1 MRMFAAWLA
10 ALVLAGASLTPALEA
25 RQETAAGAVVSGR
38 VVDALTGRP
47 VPGVVITPDGSA
59 VAITPANPLAPRALT
74 NGEGAF
80 VLRGLRKGRLHL
92 TAAKSGYTTATY
104 NQRRPGGA
112 GQMIPLD
119 DGQRVNGIEIRMWR
133 HASITG
139 TIVDEAGEAAVGVS
153 VQAFRRSFVAGRRRF
168 TLAGGAVTDDR
179 GIYRIANLT
188 PGDYAVGVPFTQN
201 GIPTDVM
208 NVFFGASGTTS
219 PGRRNTVRRELNAIA
234 SPIVPAGSQYA
245 MAIGDQTLTF
255 PPGTLMPHR
264 LPDGGLMVYPTVFFP
279 AAGTLAQASV
289 VSIRSGEERG
299 PLDMQ
304 MLPIRTARVSG
315 VAMAPD
321 GPAVD
326 VAIRLVPVDADESI
340 DSFDT
345 ATTVTDAGGR
355 FTFAAVPSGQYVLK
369 VLRLPPEPED
379 PGHTSHVM
387 IFPDGGVTVGTA
399 VGSNAATPS
408 APVPADATLFAHV
421 PLAVGSDQISGL
433 IVPLTQAPRVTG
445 RVEFE
450 GAADKPAGTA
460 LTNIRINLDPADG
473 GKVPNRTIAAEAGH
487 PDEDGRFRT
496 FGVPPGR
503 YVLRA
508 NPPSGWF
515 LKGAFLGGADLSD
528 TPFEISGKD
537 LTGVVI
543 TFTDR
548 PAALT
553 GVVRAGQSP
562 DPDAVVVAFPVDTA
576 AWHSRGAY
584 PRRMRIGRTERDGS
598 YTITGLLPGEY
609 HVVAIHEEIAADL
622 EDPSLLEALTRVSRQ
637 VRLLDGERRTEDLA
651 TAVIR

>member
-10 ALVLAGASLTPALEA
+10 ALALAGASLTATLEA
-25 RQETAAGAVVSGR
+25 GQETTAGAVVSGR

-47 VPGVVITPDGSA
+47 VPGVVVTPDGSA
-59 VAITPANPLAPRALT
+59 VAITPANPRAPRALT

-92 TAAKSGYTTATY
+92 GAAKSGYTPATY

-119 DGQRVNGIEIRMWR
+119 DGERLNGIEIRMWR

-139 TIVDEAGEAAVGVS
+139 TIVDEAGEAAVGVR
-153 VQAFRRSFVAGRRRF
+153 VQAFGRSFAAGRKRF

-179 GIYRIANLT
+179 GLYRIANLT
-188 PGDYAVGVPFTQN
+188 PGDYAVGVTFTQN

-208 NVFFGASGTTS
+208 DVFFGASGSVTT
-219 PGRRNTVRRELNAIA
+219 GRRLALGRELNAIG
-234 SPIVPAGSQYA
+234 SPIVPPGSQYA
-245 MAIGDQTLTF
+245 MEVGDQTLTL
-255 PPGTLMPHR
+255 PAGTLIPHR
-264 LPDGGLMVYPTVFFP
+264 LPDGGLMVYPTLFYP
-279 AAGTLAQASV
+279 AAGTLTQASV
-289 VSIRSGEERG
+289 ISLRSGDERG
-299 PLDMQ
+299 PIDMQ
-304 MLPIRTARVSG
+304 MLPVRSSRISGIVST
-315 VAMAPD
+315 PD
-321 GPAVD
+321 GPAVH
-326 VAIRLVPVDADESI
+326 VGVRLVPAGAEESI
-340 DSFDT
+340 EPLDT
-345 ATTVTDAGGR
+345 ATTITGSGGS
-355 FTFAAVPSGQYVLK
+355 FGFAAVPSGQYVLK

-379 PGHTSHVM
+379 AAPTTQVFAS
-387 IFPDGGVTVGTA
+387 PSGGVTISSA
-399 VGSNAATPS
+399 VGSNAATP
-408 APVPADATLFAHV
+408 PPPIPADATLYAHV
-421 PLAVGSDQISGL
+421 PIAVGSDEISGL
-433 IVPLTQAPRVTG
+433 VVTLAAAPRVSG
-445 RVEFE
+445 RIEFE
-450 GAADKPAGTA
+450 GTADKPAGAA

-473 GKVPNRTIAAEAGH
+473 TRITDRTIAFEAGH

-508 NPPSGWF
+508 NPPSGWY

-537 LTGVVI
+537 LSGVVI

-548 PAALT
+548 PATLT
-553 GVVRAGQSP
+553 GFVRAGQSP
-562 DPDAVVVAFPVDTA
+562 DPDAVVVAFPVDSA

-609 HVVAIHEEIAADL
+609 HVVAVHEEVAADL
-622 EDPSLLEALTRVSRQ
+622 EDPSLLDALARVSRQ
-637 VRLLDGERRTEDLA
+637 VRLLDGERRTEDLTA
-651 TAVIR
+651 AVIK